1 MSTEFVYS
9 RLPRKKLLI
18 VLLGIKIDGEEIFSE
33 KNNEVETPMGAPL
46 YKVTGCAAQ
55 MGGLLAILFLEM
67 GHICFL
73 PFLEVGPKFSIFDQN
88 QNIWS

>member
-1 MSTEFVYS
+1 
-9 RLPRKKLLI
+9 
-18 VLLGIKIDGEEIFSE
+18 
-33 KNNEVETPMGAPL
+33 MGAPL

-55 MGGLLAILFLEM
+55 MGGFLAILFLEM